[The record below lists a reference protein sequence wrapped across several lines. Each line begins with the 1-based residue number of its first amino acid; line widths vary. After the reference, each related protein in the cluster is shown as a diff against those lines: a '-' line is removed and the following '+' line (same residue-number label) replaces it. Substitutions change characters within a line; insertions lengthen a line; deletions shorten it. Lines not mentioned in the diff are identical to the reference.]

1 MSSAATDKAWETLGR
16 VDPYWA
22 VISNDAYHGRRL
34 TDQQLAAFLKSGAD
48 HVRDIWRSCRRGVGD
63 DVAPRR
69 VLDVGCVVGRVA
81 LPLAH
86 RVDAVVALDIAVS

>member
-34 TDQQLAAFLKSGAD
+34 TDQQLAAFLKSGGG
-48 HVRDIWRSCRRGVGD
+48 SRRRHLAEPAGVCLEMTSHL
-63 DVAPRR
+63 AASWI
-69 VLDVGCVVGRVA
+69 LDA
-81 LPLAH
+81 AS
-86 RVDAVVALDIAVS
+86 DE

>member
-34 TDQQLAAFLKSGAD
+34 TNRPRRIPEIQGQITSITSGAPA
-48 HVRDIWRSCRRGVGD
+48 GVCLEMTSRP
-63 DVAPRR
+63 AAAWI
-69 VLDVGCVVGRVA
+69 LDA
-81 LPLAH
+81 A
-86 RVDAVVALDIAVS
+86 SKE